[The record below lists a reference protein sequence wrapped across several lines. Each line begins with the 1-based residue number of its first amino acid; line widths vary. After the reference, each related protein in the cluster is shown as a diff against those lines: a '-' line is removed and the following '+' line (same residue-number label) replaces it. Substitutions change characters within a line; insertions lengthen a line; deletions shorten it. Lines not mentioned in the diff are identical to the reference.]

1 MMSGK
6 HIFVLASLLWGIS
19 TAQAAAPRS
28 YDQSYGKR
36 DEVVYRSFSWINHSY
51 EWVVYATL
59 SGINKENLREAAD
72 LNGKQEEYFDSDRS
86 DIDDEHFH
94 WVTDGHVML
103 WRGNR
108 VINPPGTPVIDI
120 ASFRAYDRFAVD
132 KNSIYFDGKRVASN
146 NGVDLAT
153 LKMNSGRNSTTLTDK
168 NTLYLKGIPQGSA
181 SGMTL
186 LGEKSWDR
194 SPEFDR
200 HYKRDN
206 SSDILIR
213 FANKI
218 YLNGDP
224 INADAD
230 SFQLIRWYPDSLLI
244 YRDKRGMKRL
254 SFGRGAGRLPKVD
267 CATFMLNEDNVQWSN
282 TYNRSNDCVK
292 ETLPGVDPEQFHLLT
307 ERIAQ
312 YQDRLYVV
320 KMSFFGEEDLEI
332 IKLDT
337 PDLQIDSRL
346 SAGEK
351 HGYFIHLYKPG
362 SVQVFETFGK
372 MHVDKKLGWD
382 DRYVYTWDG
391 DQLYRHASDCPA
403 QAYYKETERERK
415 LVLPD
420 KCDQ

>member
-6 HIFVLASLLWGIS
+6 HSLILASLLMVIS
-19 TAQAAAPRS
+19 SAHAGLWTYTSNYDKEDVLLYEGYLQSGERGVFATFPDIKRS
-28 YDQSYGKR
+28 
-36 DEVVYRSFSWINHSY
+36 
-51 EWVVYATL
+51 
-59 SGINKENLREAAD
+59 NLREAAD
-72 LNGKQEEYFDSDRS
+72 LNGKQAEYFNNDRS

-108 VINPPGTPVIDI
+108 VINPPGTPALDI

-132 KNSIYFDGKRVASN
+132 KYSIYFDGKRVASN
-146 NGVDLAT
+146 SGVNLAT

-168 NTLYLKGIPQGSA
+168 NTLYLKGIPQGFA
-181 SGMTL
+181 SDMKL
-186 LGEKSWDR
+186 LGEKSWDER
-194 SPEFDR
+194 PEFEMY
-200 HYKRDN
+200 YKSDN

-254 SFGRGAGRLPKVD
+254 SFGRGHGAGGATEVG
-267 CATFMLNEDNVQWSN
+267 CATFMLSRDNVQWSP
-282 TYNRSNDCVK
+282 TYNRRNDCVK
-292 ETLPGVDPEQFHLLT
+292 ETLPGVDPEKFHLLT

-320 KMSFFGEEDLEI
+320 KMSFFGEEELEI

-337 PDLQIDSRL
+337 PDLQIDSQL

-362 SVQVFETFGK
+362 SVQVFDTVGK
-372 MHVDKKLGWD
+372 MHIDKGLGWD
-382 DRYVYTWDG
+382 DRYVYTWYG

-403 QAYYKETERERK
+403 QAYYKKTEQERK

-420 KCDQ
+420 KCDK